1 MIDTLSIFRS
11 QGIEPNAICH
21 TDVLE
26 DGDYVVIW
34 GQIKGT
40 HQECPSCHS
49 KNTVIKEYKERR
61 IKGLKFGKKK
71 VEIELRVPR
80 YRCKDCGKTFTY
92 DTSAFTANKLTKSEL
107 DEIIN
112 NFGQMISFSD
122 IARIHGLSVSEIVH
136 IFDKFCPQL
145 NEEVGE
151 AMCIDEFK
159 NSGVN
164 DIAKYACVLVN
175 FETHKIIDILESR
188 TLEFLRDYFSKQP
201 YKIRLSIKYLI
212 TDMYDGY
219 ITIAKEYLPNA
230 TIAIDPFHYI
240 RYLTDAVQNIRIRK
254 FKDDNFYALDAAR
267 IKDNWRLLSAN
278 LNEKKYQQKTIEL
291 AYGET
296 ISIYDRVFRFVKQ
309 DTELFY
315 AVQLLQDYYFMAE
328 KTTFETAPSLIDF
341 TINKLIKSE
350 IKELM
355 DCGETR
361 KHYRDYIINSFIKYK
376 GKRLSNGPIEGI
388 NSRIKTLKKIY
399 CGYSNYKRF
408 YKRVIYIIN
417 KEKVSVKKIK
427 KLNPKIL

>member
-11 QGIEPNAICH
+11 QGIDPNTICH

-26 DGDYVVIW
+26 DGNYVVIW

-40 HQECPSCHS
+40 HQDCPFCHS
-49 KNTVIKEYKERR
+49 NNTIIKEYKGWI
-61 IKGLKFGKKK
+61 IKGLKIGNKK
-71 VEIELRVPR
+71 VEIDLRVPR
-80 YRCKDCGKTFTY
+80 YRCKNCNKTFTH
-92 DTSAFTANKLTKSEL
+92 DTSKFASNKITKSEL
-107 DEIIN
+107 DEIIK
-112 NFGQMISFSD
+112 NFGQMITFSD
-122 IARIHGLSVSEIVH
+122 IGRIHELSVSEIVH
-136 IFDKFCPQL
+136 IFDNHCPKL
-145 NEEVGE
+145 NAELGE
-151 AMCIDEFK
+151 AICIDEFK

-188 TLEFLRDYFSKQP
+188 TLSYLREYFSKQP
-201 YKIRLSIKYLI
+201 YSIRLTIKYLI

-230 TIAIDPFHYI
+230 TIAIDPFHFI
-240 RYLTDAVQNIRIRK
+240 RYLTDAVQSIRIRK
-254 FKDDNFYALDAAR
+254 FKDENFYAFDASR
-267 IKDNWRLLSAN
+267 FKDNWRLLTVN
-278 LNEKKYQQKTIEL
+278 LNEKKYQEKNVQL
-291 AYGET
+291 SSGET

-315 AVQLLQDYYFMAE
+315 AVNLLQDYYFMAE
-328 KTTFETAPSLIDF
+328 VTTFDTAASLIDF
-341 TINKLIKSE
+341 TINKLLESQ
-350 IKELM
+350 IKELI
-355 DCGETR
+355 DCGQTW

-417 KEKVSVKKIK
+417 KEKIDIK
-427 KLNPKIL
+427 KKK